1 MLSVNASTFE
11 AVPKWH
17 RLPRS
22 VRRAQLRSAALAILA
37 VGGRVSTQRLRECG
51 VRGST
56 AALIALREELVA
68 AGELPPEAAAR
79 VYARPVHPP
88 GRARL
93 SVDGCQ
99 LSSKLSV
106 DSSQLSEKTKTK
118 TAPSQPATDNR
129 QLRTVNRQLTTS
141 ERRAQRRSRRLIQR
155 YHSAVRRIFGRQ
167 RARQIG
173 AAP

>member
-1 MLSVNASTFE
+1 MLSANATTFE

-22 VRRAQLRSAALAILA
+22 VLRAQLRSAALAILA
-37 VGGRVSTQRLRECG
+37 TGQTVSVQRLRGCG
-51 VRGST
+51 VRGGT

-79 VYARPVHPP
+79 VYASPMHPP

-99 LSSKLSV
+99 LSV
-106 DSSQLSEKTKTK
+106 G
-118 TAPSQPATDNR
+118 TAPSSSLSAPTTENCQPTTPKR
-129 QLRTVNRQLTTS
+129 LT
-141 ERRAQRRSRRLIQR
+141 RAQRRSRRLIRR
-155 YHSAVRRIFGRQ
+155 YYLAVRHVFGRQ